1 MMRTPE
7 PHGPPQPCNDREQ
20 QGTMSPTAATGA
32 GATSHAYPEV
42 RFRELF
48 EQAPVSL
55 QILDPQGYTM
65 RVNRAWEALWQIHE
79 GSALKRHVMSRDYNL
94 LLDPQLVATGVAA
107 CLARAMAGE
116 SVEIP
121 AIHYDTAALGTSGR
135 ARWVTARAHP
145 IKDPQGKVVEVMLMH
160 EDITERVLAEKALR
174 EREERFRTLAMAT
187 SQIVWSSSANGEI
200 LEDSPSWRAFTGQRY
215 EEWRGY
221 GWLDAVHPDD
231 RTRTRQTWDA
241 CIAGR
246 AVYETEYRLRRAD
259 RSYRW
264 TAVKGIPLL
273 APDGSVREWVGANRD
288 IHDSVT
294 QQEGL
299 LQRLDSERRQS
310 ALLAKVAGAART
322 LHTALSSE
330 DIADALA
337 QEVRAILGAAEV
349 EVALDGGTQ
358 DHPRPAMRP
367 ATAWPC
373 PCSTARE
380 GASVASGLPAR
391 PAASTRRTKPSS
403 RSWPRSPPPVLPT
416 RGCIA
421 ACASRTGARTSSSRC
436 WPTSCAIRWRRSP
449 RPPRCCGS
457 PPIQGASAPRAR

>member
-1 MMRTPE
+1 
-7 PHGPPQPCNDREQ
+7 
-20 QGTMSPTAATGA
+20 MSPTAATGA

-65 RVNRAWEALWQIHE
+65 RVSRAWEALWQIHE

-145 IKDPQGKVVEVMLMH
+145 IKDPQGKVVGVMLMH

-215 EEWRGY
+215 EEWRGD

-231 RTRTRQTWDA
+231 RARTCQTWDA

-259 RSYRW
+259 GSYRW

-349 EVALDGGTQ
+349 EVALDGGTR
-358 DHPRPAMRP
+358 DPSAAGDAACDSLALPLLDR
-367 ATAWPC
+367 
-373 PCSTARE
+373 RE

-403 RSWPRSPPPVLPT
+403 RSWPRSPPPVSPT

-436 WPTSCAIRWRRSP
+436 WPTSCAIRWR
-449 RPPRCCGS
+449 
-457 PPIQGASAPRAR
+457 